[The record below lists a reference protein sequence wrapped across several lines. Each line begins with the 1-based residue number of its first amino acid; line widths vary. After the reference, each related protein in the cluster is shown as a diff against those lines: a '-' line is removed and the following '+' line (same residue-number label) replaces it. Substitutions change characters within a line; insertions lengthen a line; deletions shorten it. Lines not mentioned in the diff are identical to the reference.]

1 MSFSDLVDTAIRIYN
16 RDNTRE
22 IDYAFL
28 FLIILLF
35 LTILLL
41 NLIEIIQFLKSRY
54 NKVTEPVSTDSPIND
69 SLYSK
74 YCDLYETRSLVVD
87 QKTLMWFVIYF
98 ILFIIFW
105 FNYFVDALS
114 YVRINKEIKLVGYSK
129 YYNYDL
135 TNETEYNFLKYL
147 SIYILIVFLILIYYS
162 YNYYYNLNVIDT
174 EVYGNM
180 KAINDEFGKYII
192 PALYKE
198 LIKNDGDSLP
208 TKLSKFIKSEE
219 AKNIVKDKNSS
230 ETEQNT
236 EINNE
241 DVMKY
246 FYGDINNRLKLMITY
261 IVSDEDAFK
270 SIKLKS
276 LIPDPANPSLEYI
289 PPENK
294 CFYSYLNNPKKNV
307 ILPEFEEVNNK
318 QFFMY
323 PPNFT
328 SDTFNTD
335 STNTKYALTSSES
348 EKIKD
353 EYNKIKELISKYSR
367 NINRYHEDNTTYY
380 KVWLL
385 FITMSGFIASIFALI
400 FFILEIGWVDIT
412 YEEWLKDNFKILIS
426 IFTLFILIIGSIIIN
441 L

>member
-1 MSFSDLVDTAIRIYN
+1 
-16 RDNTRE
+16 
-22 IDYAFL
+22 
-28 FLIILLF
+28 
-35 LTILLL
+35 
-41 NLIEIIQFLKSRY
+41 
-54 NKVTEPVSTDSPIND
+54 
-69 SLYSK
+69 
-74 YCDLYETRSLVVD
+74 
-87 QKTLMWFVIYF
+87 
-98 ILFIIFW
+98 
-105 FNYFVDALS
+105 
-114 YVRINKEIKLVGYSK
+114 
-129 YYNYDL
+129 
-135 TNETEYNFLKYL
+135 
-147 SIYILIVFLILIYYS
+147 
-162 YNYYYNLNVIDT
+162 
-174 EVYGNM
+174 M

-198 LIKNDGDSLP
+198 LIKNDGESLP

-230 ETEQNT
+230 ETETNT
-236 EINNE
+236 ETNKE

-307 ILPEFEEVNNK
+307 ILPEYEEVNNK
-318 QFFMY
+318 HIFEY
-323 PPNFT
+323 PPDFT
-328 SDTFNTD
+328 SDTFNPR